1 MEQELTTKKYNIII
15 GLVLLWGV
23 SVNAVVC
30 AVFLDVFMEW
40 DARTVFGVYSVLATV
55 GVCMSIF
62 ISNALISFL
71 GFNLVV
77 LPLGVPLSIALKMF
91 GNSLVV
97 HTFSLAT
104 MLTIMMLVVAVLKPE
119 IFESSE
125 TMIIICIVAILIFE
139 TVINLSGGVPGHW
152 WDGLV
157 AFLFSTYIGVSWT
170 RAQKREKT
178 VDNAVDSPVR
188 MYLDFINLFV
198 RVIGSKI
205 RR

>member
-30 AVFLDVFMEW
+30 AVFPDVFMEW

-55 GVCMSIF
+55 
-62 ISNALISFL
+62 
-71 GFNLVV
+71 
-77 LPLGVPLSIALKMF
+77 
-91 GNSLVV
+91 
-97 HTFSLAT
+97 
-104 MLTIMMLVVAVLKPE
+104 AVLKPE

-125 TMIIICIVAILIFE
+125 TMIIVCIVAILIFE

>member
-30 AVFLDVFMEW
+30 AVFPDVFMKW

-62 ISNALISFL
+62 ISNAFVSFL

-77 LPLGVPLSIALKMF
+77 LPLGIPLSIALKMF
-91 GNSLVV
+91 GNSMVV

-125 TMIIICIVAILIFE
+125 TMIIVSIVAILIFE

-170 RAQKREKT
+170 RAQKRDKT

>member
-1 MEQELTTKKYNIII
+1 MERELTTKKYNIII

-30 AVFLDVFMEW
+30 AVFPDVFMEW
-40 DARTVFGVYSVLATV
+40 DAHTVFGVYSVLATV

-62 ISNALISFL
+62 ISNAFVSFL

-77 LPLGVPLSIALKMF
+77 LPLGIPLSIALKMF
-91 GNSLVV
+91 GNSMVV

-125 TMIIICIVAILIFE
+125 TMIIVSIVAILIFE

-157 AFLFSTYIGVSWT
+157 AILFSTYIGVSWT
-170 RAQKREKT
+170 RAQKRDKT